1 MKGARYRSQYCSLVM
16 NYKITI
22 AYDGTEY
29 QGWQMQGERPTIQ
42 LALTRVLTT
51 LEGAPVIVH
60 GAGRTDS
67 GVHAEGQVA
76 SFRLQKEWTGT
87 ALRKAM
93 NGNLP
98 PDIRVLQAER
108 VDDEFHA
115 RFSAQSKTYRYQIY
129 NAEVMNPL
137 FARYAWHFPFPLT
150 LEKLRQDGAALLGTH
165 DFTVFTVATCETHT
179 NVRTI
184 TRVQSE
190 QHGALLQL
198 YFTGEG
204 FLRYQVRT
212 MVMALLEL
220 NRGRLALTMPELI
233 RSQQRALI
241 RGLAPAQGL
250 TLMRVEY

>member
-1 MKGARYRSQYCSLVM
+1 M
-16 NYKITI
+16 NYKVIV
-22 AYDGTEY
+22 AYDGTDY

-51 LEGAPVIVH
+51 LEGAHVVVH

-76 SFRLQKEWTGT
+76 SFRLQKEWSGA

-98 PDIRVLQAER
+98 PDIRVLQAEQ

-115 RFSAQSKTYRYQIY
+115 RFSAKGKTYRYQIF

-137 FARYAWHFPFPLT
+137 LARYALHYHYVIDFD
-150 LEKLRQDGAALLGTH
+150 KLWQDGAALIGTH
-165 DFTVFTVATCETHT
+165 DFTVFTVADCETNT

-184 TRVQSE
+184 TGFHIERQAE
-190 QHGALLQL
+190 LLQL
-198 YFTGEG
+198 SFTGEG

-212 MVMALLEL
+212 MVEALLQM
-220 NRGRLALTMPELI
+220 NRGKLAMTMPELI
-233 RSQQRALI
+233 EGQQRALI
-241 RGLAPAQGL
+241 HGTAPAKGL

>member
-1 MKGARYRSQYCSLVM
+1 M

-22 AYDGTEY
+22 AYDGTDY

-42 LALTRVLTT
+42 LTLTRVLTK
-51 LEGAPVIVH
+51 LEGTPVIVH

-76 SFRLQKEWTGT
+76 SVQLQKEWSGS
-87 ALRKAM
+87 ALRKAL

-98 PDIRVLQAER
+98 PDIRVLEAEP

-115 RFSAQSKTYRYQIY
+115 RFSAQGKTYRYQIY
-129 NAEVMNPL
+129 NAEVMHPL
-137 FARYAWHFPFPLT
+137 LTRYAWHYRHALD
-150 LEKLRQDGAALLGTH
+150 LDKLQQDGTALLGTH
-165 DFTVFTVATCETHT
+165 DFTVFTVANCETHT
-179 NVRTI
+179 NVRTVTGFQI
-184 TRVQSE
+184 E
-190 QHGALLQL
+190 QHNALLQL
-198 YFTGEG
+198 FFSGEG

-212 MVMALLEL
+212 MVMALLEM
-220 NRGRLALTMPELI
+220 NRGRLAMTMPELI

-241 RGLAPAQGL
+241 RGTAPAKGL

>member
-1 MKGARYRSQYCSLVM
+1 M

-22 AYDGTEY
+22 AYDGTDY
-29 QGWQMQGERPTIQ
+29 QGWQMQSERPTIQ

-51 LEGAPVIVH
+51 LDGAPVIVH

-115 RFSAQSKTYRYQIY
+115 RFSAKGKTYRYQIY
-129 NAEVMNPL
+129 NADVMNPL
-137 FARYAWHFPFPLT
+137 LARYALHYHHAINFD
-150 LEKLRQDGAALLGTH
+150 KLQQDGATLLGTH
-165 DFTVFTVATCETHT
+165 DFTVFTVADCETHT

-184 TRVQSE
+184 TSFRIGQQAS
-190 QHGALLQL
+190 LLQL
-198 YFTGEG
+198 FFTGEG

-212 MVMALLEL
+212 MVEALLQM
-220 NRGRLALTMPELI
+220 NRGKLKMTMPELI
-233 RSQQRALI
+233 HSQRRALI
-241 RGLAPAQGL
+241 HGSAPAKGL